1 MHAEML
7 IDGCF
12 VGGPCDQ
19 SIGKLVMRAPYDDK
33 IVGTAAEGGWT
44 ELRAC
49 IDGAQVAFESWRHS
63 TRQERQKLLRR
74 IAELVREREEELV
87 EILTLEIGKPVSA
100 SRGEVARLALTFD
113 YAADLVT
120 SFGLEAIPV
129 DMDPR
134 GKVYRCT
141 VERFPRGV
149 VFCVVPYNWPYNLT
163 AHKIAPAI
171 ATGNTVVVKTSP
183 LASISTLYL
192 LRLIHEAGCPPGV
205 VNGWNG
211 APNLGQRA
219 LSDPRIKLLSFTGSA
234 SVGWKLKELMPDR
247 PVLLELGGDASAI
260 ICRDADVEWAT
271 KRIVAGAFGYAG
283 QICISIQHAL
293 VDREIY
299 EEVRERLIEGTL
311 NCPKGDPC
319 LEATV
324 CGPLI
329 SDDAASKVAALI
341 EEAVAG
347 GATILAGGGRDG
359 RVVEPTLLENVPE
372 GSKLSREEAFGPVL
386 TLKPFD
392 TFQDAV
398 KQVNSSSYGIHTG
411 VFTQDLSVVDQA
423 YRNLEVGGVIIND
436 YPTLRFDNMPY
447 GGVKRSGFGRE
458 GVRYT
463 MEEMTEPRTLL
474 IRGL

>member
-1 MHAEML
+1 M
-7 IDGCF
+7 
-12 VGGPCDQ
+12 
-19 SIGKLVMRAPYDDK
+19 
-33 IVGTAAEGGWT
+33 
-44 ELRAC
+44 
-49 IDGAQVAFESWRHS
+49 
-63 TRQERQKLLRR
+63 
-74 IAELVREREEELV
+74 
-87 EILTLEIGKPVSA
+87 
-100 SRGEVARLALTFD
+100 
-113 YAADLVT
+113 
-120 SFGLEAIPV
+120 
-129 DMDPR
+129 
-134 GKVYRCT
+134 
-141 VERFPRGV
+141 
-149 VFCVVPYNWPYNLT
+149 
-163 AHKIAPAI
+163 
-171 ATGNTVVVKTSP
+171 
-183 LASISTLYL
+183 
-192 LRLIHEAGCPPGV
+192 
-205 VNGWNG
+205 
-211 APNLGQRA
+211 
-219 LSDPRIKLLSFTGSA
+219 
-234 SVGWKLKELMPDR
+234 
-247 PVLLELGGDASAI
+247 
-260 ICRDADVEWAT
+260 
-271 KRIVAGAFGYAG
+271 
-283 QICISIQHAL
+283 
-293 VDREIY
+293 
-299 EEVRERLIEGTL
+299 